1 MNNTKILKMINYKK
15 EKEDENEMSQ
25 EDNVTEKIPL
35 YPNKEYLEEDSF
47 FSKKSLRQIR
57 KARSELNIQDD
68 IFIIVKETHRIYG
81 GAEEGGW
88 WYDQSWI
95 TETVRMNPQD
105 CPKYPFWKLILNT
118 VRRLKKEYPQPRFNR
133 FSAAG
138 NKDFDISL
146 HYCEFDIPEEETE
159 VQKYE

>member
-1 MNNTKILKMINYKK
+1 MINYKK

-81 GAEEGGW
+81 VSLEGHGGVIGSIFT
-88 WYDQSWI
+88 D
-95 TETVRMNPQD
+95 
-105 CPKYPFWKLILNT
+105 KLIGIQIPILIN
-118 VRRLKKEYPQPRFNR
+118 
-133 FSAAG
+133 FSREDEVNLFTYLWVWVGHGIAPMG
-138 NKDFDISL
+138 RHKNLTGSRKG
-146 HYCEFDIPEEETE
+146 HY
-159 VQKYE
+159 